1 MAAGPDR
8 KVMFIK
14 SHMDV
19 MQEADTTPLHKQT
32 GVHVYWQLQFRK
44 MHGPFNAVLPSNALI
59 QSIVSHTMDPLYPV
73 LIIYLIAF
81 RNIIVNI

>member
-19 MQEADTTPLHKQT
+19 LQEADTTPLHKQT
-32 GVHVYWQLQFRK
+32 GVYLTNHT
-44 MHGPFNAVLPSNALI
+44 HTFNVANTVP
-59 QSIVSHTMDPLYPV
+59 
-73 LIIYLIAF
+73 
-81 RNIIVNI
+81 